1 MTSIG
6 VLSYAVIEDTNIGTL
21 LMSNLQNIDLS
32 SGGPVAG
39 QYVQP
44 RLAVLIPCYNEEST
58 IATVVGDFR
67 LALPTATIYVYD
79 NNSTDRTIEE
89 ARRAGAV
96 VRSEYRQ
103 GKGQVVRRMFADIDA
118 DCYILVDGDDTY
130 SAAAAPRAI
139 EHVIK
144 DSIDFV
150 NIARISTVT
159 EAYRLGHRFGNK
171 MLTNMVRF
179 FFGRQSSDML
189 SGYKVLSRRFV
200 KSFPAMSSGFETE
213 TELTVHALEMR
224 MPIAEISAPYKERPP
239 GSFSK
244 LSTFRDGWRILM
256 LIARLIKDERPLKFF
271 GTIGLLLCL
280 LAFGLSL
287 PLLVTYVQ
295 TGLVPRLPTAV
306 LSVGLVITG
315 FLTIFAGLILDVVTK
330 ARQEMKRMAYL
341 VA

>member
-1 MTSIG
+1 
-6 VLSYAVIEDTNIGTL
+6 
-21 LMSNLQNIDLS
+21 MSNLQNVDLS

-39 QYVQP
+39 QYIQP

>member
-159 EAYRLGHRFGNK
+159 EAYRLSHRFGNK